1 MRFPRT
7 IEEARARRWRRGNA
21 VVREIVG
28 HREPA
33 VQCAWCCAA
42 MSQEMV
48 TEDKV
53 SHGICP
59 KCFEKTAAE
68 IRRDAE

>member
-1 MRFPRT
+1 MRFART
-7 IEEARARRWRRGNA
+7 AAEVHSRRWRRGNA
-21 VVREIVG
+21 VVRQIVQV
-28 HREPA
+28 PA

-48 TEDKV
+48 ATDAV